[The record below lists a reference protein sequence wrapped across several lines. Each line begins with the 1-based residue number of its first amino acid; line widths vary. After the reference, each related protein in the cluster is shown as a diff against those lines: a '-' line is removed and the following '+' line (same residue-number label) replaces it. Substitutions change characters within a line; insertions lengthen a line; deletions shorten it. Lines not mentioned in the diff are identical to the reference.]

1 MHQSISQHTP
11 IKNACN
17 NGYRRMIAKLAG
29 FLLFMALI
37 LAAIL
42 LGGDL
47 LAYFNMPSAILVFGG
62 TVALLLLT
70 FGHDGCIN
78 ALRLTVKGKLNS
90 QNQGSISNWDPVVFF
105 RLAGAYAI
113 AMGSIGMVIG
123 IIAMLSNMD
132 DPSKIGAGMAA
143 CLLSQL
149 YGIVLA
155 VPCISLS
162 VIQAMRF
169 PQQTNAR
176 SASRFVVP
184 IAGGAVATGT
194 IAALVCFAALQWMF
208 FGQY

>member
-1 MHQSISQHTP
+1 M
-11 IKNACN
+11 
-17 NGYRRMIAKLAG
+17 
-29 FLLFMALI
+29 FLALI
-37 LAAIL
+37 IAAIL

-47 LAYFNMPSAILVFGG
+47 FAYFNVPSAILVFGG
-62 TVALLLLT
+62 TTALLLFT

-78 ALRLTVKGKLNS
+78 ALRLTVKRKLDS
-90 QNQGSISNWDPVVFF
+90 QIQSPISNCDPVVFF
-105 RLAGAYAI
+105 RLAGAYAFS
-113 AMGSIGMVIG
+113 MGCIGMIIG

-176 SASRFVVP
+176 NESRLAVP
-184 IAGGAVATGT
+184 IAGGAAATGT
-194 IAALVCFAALQWMF
+194 IAALICFALLQWMF